1 MIVGRG
7 GGVVMLY
14 VIFFLF
20 ALFGLRSLFLVFY
33 EEEGEGFSLLVFFCL
48 LDSLANEFLGG
59 FFF

>member
-14 VIFFLF
+14 VFLF
-20 ALFGLRSLFLVFY
+20 FSFLGGLISISV
-33 EEEGEGFSLLVFFCL
+33 CL

-59 FFF
+59 VSSDLVLQGRM